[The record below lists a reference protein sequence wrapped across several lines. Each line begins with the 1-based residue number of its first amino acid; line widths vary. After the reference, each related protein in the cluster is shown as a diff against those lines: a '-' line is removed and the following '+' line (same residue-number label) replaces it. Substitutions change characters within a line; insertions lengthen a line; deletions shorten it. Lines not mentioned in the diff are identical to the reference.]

1 MATDGVLCCS
11 IHVAVAV
18 VAVDAVD
25 VDGTVVHV
33 ALDDDVVDVVVVD
46 AVDVVVDVVDA
57 VVDVDD
63 GVDVVDVA
71 GLLCSSPMAHADTNE
86 LKAPAAL

>member
-25 VDGTVVHV
+25 VDGNVVHV
-33 ALDDDVVDVVVVD
+33 ALDDDVVDVVVDV
-46 AVDVVVDVVDA
+46 VDVVVDGVDA

-63 GVDVVDVA
+63 VVDVVDVA

>member
-11 IHVAVAV
+11 IHVAVGV

-25 VDGTVVHV
+25 VDGNVVHV
-33 ALDDDVVDVVVVD
+33 ALDDDVVDVVV
-46 AVDVVVDVVDA
+46 DVVVDA
-57 VVDVDD
+57 VVDVD
-63 GVDVVDVA
+63 DVVDVA

>member
-25 VDGTVVHV
+25 VDGNVVHV
-33 ALDDDVVDVVVVD
+33 ALDDDVVDVVV
-46 AVDVVVDVVDA
+46 DVVVDA
-57 VVDVDD
+57 VVDVD
-63 GVDVVDVA
+63 DVVDVA

>member
-25 VDGTVVHV
+25 VF
-33 ALDDDVVDVVVVD
+33 
-46 AVDVVVDVVDA
+46 
-57 VVDVDD
+57 VDD
-63 GVDVVDVA
+63 HYVCSSVA
-71 GLLCSSPMAHADTNE
+71 HTRLIILKIAASRLLCSWF
-86 LKAPAAL
+86 AL

>member
-1 MATDGVLCCS
+1 MYVGHCRRVP
-11 IHVAVAV
+11 HVAVAV

-25 VDGTVVHV
+25 VDGNVVHV
-33 ALDDDVVDVVVVD
+33 ALDDDV
-46 AVDVVVDVVDA
+46 VDVVVDVVDA

-63 GVDVVDVA
+63 VVDVVDVA
-71 GLLCSSPMAHADTNE
+71 GLLCSRPMAHADTNE